1 MRLYL
6 VYRIDPFL
14 TITELYKVSTM
25 TLLQMCVVSRREA
38 VSMVKYVKEADER
51 AFVIVADA
59 REVLGEGFSTG
70 D

>member
-1 MRLYL
+1 
-6 VYRIDPFL
+6 
-14 TITELYKVSTM
+14 
-25 TLLQMCVVSRREA
+25 MCVVSRREA
-38 VSMVKYVKEADER
+38 VSMVKYVKDADEQ